1 MKAADS
7 GSVAG
12 RLPFVAFGVGILES
26 ESRWNM
32 YEANEGRNEG
42 EGVAWLKARCGQG
55 REAEGAG
62 KPWSRLP
69 SLARLLSMP
78 A

>member
-12 RLPFVAFGVGILES
+12 RLPFVVFGVGILES

-32 YEANEGRNEG
+32 YEANEGMRG
-42 EGVAWLKARCGQG
+42 VGVA
-55 REAEGAG
+55 
-62 KPWSRLP
+62 
-69 SLARLLSMP
+69 
-78 A
+78 

>member
-7 GSVAG
+7 VEAAWLWHSGWGFLKAK
-12 RLPFVAFGVGILES
+12 ADGICM
-26 ESRWNM
+26 RQM
-32 YEANEGRNEG
+32 KEGMKERV
-42 EGVAWLKARCGQG
+42 GVAWLKARCGQG